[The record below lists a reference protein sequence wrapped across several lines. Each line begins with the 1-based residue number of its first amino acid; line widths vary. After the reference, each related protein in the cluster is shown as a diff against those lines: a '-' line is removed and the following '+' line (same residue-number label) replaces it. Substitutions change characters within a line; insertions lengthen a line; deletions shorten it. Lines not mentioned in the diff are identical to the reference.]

1 MSKATIPTVEWEKR
15 FRWIVIGIAVAIV
28 ISQWVRIMRRPEGD
42 FILHWDW
49 AKRFVA
55 NEFLYAGGMNK
66 PYSPFWAMAYSPLTL
81 LPVHAAQMVA
91 YPLGVVFMGGLLVVL
106 RSLTRGTFTLDAKQN
121 FWATVIAVTLAL
133 RFLTRDLIDC
143 GQNTAIVLLAWLGI
157 WCWTRRRDLP
167 GGVLLGFATALKW
180 TPGLFIA
187 YFAWK
192 RQWKIVIIGLLSTAL
207 FTVAPALRQGPHF
220 YMEHMRT
227 WISGTWT
234 GITESDPSRGVL
246 GEDHFKNI
254 SLRPAM
260 ARFLMRL
267 PQGHAGRVE
276 HPLYFDFF
284 DFPPRVAGLVI
295 KATLAALLLCFAWL
309 FRGKITSRNE
319 VCVIWECACLSLLIL
334 LFSPITWRNH
344 CVAVLP
350 ACYLLSHLALERRG
364 LPRWINLL
372 MAFYILAVPL
382 LNRDLLGSKT
392 SFLLDSYHILTWAII
407 ALLAA
412 TAGGLSLARVQRE
425 KLVISKRSG

>member
-1 MSKATIPTVEWEKR
+1 MNPQRQAADLEKR
-15 FRWIVIGIAVAIV
+15 FRWIVLSVAAVIF

-42 FILHWDW
+42 FILHWEW

-55 NEFLYAGGMNK
+55 NEFLYTGGMDK

-81 LPVHAAQMVA
+81 LPVHTAQIIA
-91 YPLGVVFMGGLLVVL
+91 YPLGIIFMGGLLVVL
-106 RSLTRGTFTLDAKQN
+106 NSLTRGQFALDDKRH
-121 FWATVIAVTLAL
+121 FWATTLAVALSL

-143 GQNTAIVLLAWLGI
+143 GQNTAIVLISWTGV

-167 GGVLLGFATALKW
+167 AGVLLGLATALKW
-180 TPGLFIA
+180 MPGLFIA

-192 RQWKIVIIGLLSTAL
+192 RQWKIVIIGLVSTGL
-207 FTVAPALRQGPHF
+207 FTVAPMIRQGPSF

-227 WISGTWT
+227 WVAGAWA
-234 GITESDPSRGVL
+234 GVTEPDPSRGVL
-246 GEDHFKNI
+246 GEEHFKNI
-254 SLRPAM
+254 SLRPAL

-267 PQGHAGRVE
+267 PPGHAGRVN

-284 DFPPRVAGLVI
+284 DFSPVTAGLAI
-295 KATLAALLLCFAWL
+295 KSALAALLLYFAWL
-309 FRGKITSRNE
+309 FRGEISSRDE
-319 VCVIWECACLSLLIL
+319 SRVIWECACLSLLIL

-350 ACYLLSHLALERRG
+350 ACYLLSHLALARRG
-364 LPRWINLL
+364 LPRWMNLL
-372 MAFYILAVPL
+372 MVFYIVAVPL

-392 SFLLDSYHILTWAII
+392 SFLLDSYHILTWAVI

-412 TAGGLSLARVQRE
+412 TVGGLRMVAPPQWESSDRVR
-425 KLVISKRSG
+425 L